1 MWGSRCKASLSLVV
15 MDEDLVFL
23 LYKRIPSLFSIHSF
37 LNKFFEVLS
46 FEVDAWRLYLVL

>member
-1 MWGSRCKASLSLVV
+1 